1 MHAAQGLILSVKS
14 VSAPFFAFLFPPS
27 CLACLSPLSNNSSS
41 LCLACTRCL
50 RRVDKHDAVFQ
61 RTLLALTSDGSLDG
75 MVAPFYFE
83 KEGPLQQLIHKL
95 KYGGMT
101 RIGVLVGEEIAA
113 GIAGHRG
120 DGNAV
125 IVPVPLHR
133 AKRRERGYNQSYFIG
148 RGISRELGVPVR
160 EWALRREI
168 YTRSQTT
175 LDIIERA
182 KNVEG
187 AFRVPSRSVDA
198 LRGKTVLLVDDVITT
213 GATIRA
219 CAAALREANVE
230 RIIACAAALAI

>member
-1 MHAAQGLILSVKS
+1 M
-14 VSAPFFAFLFPPS
+14 
-27 CLACLSPLSNNSSS
+27 
-41 LCLACTRCL
+41 
-50 RRVDKHDAVFQ
+50 DKHDAVFQ